1 MVDALVGC
9 LSIFVFCACLMIIF
23 LSVFAIFFVQ
33 GVAELLEDT
42 ASLDAGLVAT
52 LRENWCSVSDA
63 MLQLFMVIAGGC
75 DWGNTHE
82 VVSKLGSM
90 HSFLFLFFVAFYYI
104 AFFNVITSVFCE
116 KAMALAIPTTSELIA
131 KRIEKEHHDAA
142 ELLSLLSRTM
152 SGDGSH
158 TINAQQVADFV
169 NSPEVELYFNVR
181 DL

>member
-33 GVAELLEDT
+33 GVAELLEDP
-42 ASLDAGLVAT
+42 ASLDAGLVAA

-75 DWGNTHE
+75 DWGNTYE

-116 KAMALAIPTTSELIA
+116 KAMSLATPTTSELVA
-131 KRIEKEHHDAA
+131 KRIEKEHHDAL
-142 ELLSLLSRTM
+142 ELMSLLRNSLND
-152 SGDGSH
+152 DGSN
-158 TINAQQVADFV
+158 TLNAQQVAKFV
-169 NSPEVELYFNVR
+169 NHPEVEL
-181 DL
+181 